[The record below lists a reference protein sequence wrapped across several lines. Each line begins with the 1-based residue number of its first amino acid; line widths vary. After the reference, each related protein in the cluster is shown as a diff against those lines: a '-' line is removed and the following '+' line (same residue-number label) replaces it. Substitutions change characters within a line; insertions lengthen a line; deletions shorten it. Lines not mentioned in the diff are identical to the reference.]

1 MTKQDKERFFPKVN
15 NIKYIE
21 KEISEVEEN
30 IDIHKFILSEATD
43 DEDKESTEVIIQLI
57 TEDLEHL
64 KQIKD
69 ILEAWEVCMND
80 NAILDVLK
88 TLAKGESINWH
99 RLPKEKQEILK
110 KGLILYDKQ
119 NSNK

>member
-1 MTKQDKERFFPKVN
+1 MTKQDKEKFFPKVN
-15 NIKYIE
+15 NVKFIE
-21 KEISEVEEN
+21 KEISEIEEN

-64 KQIKD
+64 QQIKD

-99 RLPKEKQEILK
+99 RLPEEKQKILK
-110 KGLILYDKQ
+110 KVLEIKK
-119 NSNK
+119 NES